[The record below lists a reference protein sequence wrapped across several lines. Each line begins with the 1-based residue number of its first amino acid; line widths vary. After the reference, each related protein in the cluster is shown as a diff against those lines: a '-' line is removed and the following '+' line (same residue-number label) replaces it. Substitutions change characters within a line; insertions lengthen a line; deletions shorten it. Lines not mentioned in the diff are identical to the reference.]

1 MPECQECG
9 ENFASEQRSARFC
22 CTPCRQTFNNRRAQR
37 GAELYDLLM
46 AHNYDRKTARPLH
59 VWSLIYRLVLAYRDA
74 DASKRKGRRS
84 WRPVKEAIADIPLA
98 FSVDGDG
105 R

>member
-46 AHNYDRKTARPLH
+46 AHNYDRKTARPLQ
-59 VWSLIYRLVLAYRDA
+59 VWSLIYRLVSAYRDA
-74 DASKRKGRRS
+74 DASKKE
-84 WRPVKEAIADIPLA
+84 RPPELA
-98 FSVDGDG
+98 ASQGGDRG
-105 R
+105 YSAGLLC

>member
-9 ENFASEQRSARFC
+9 ANFASEQRTARFC
-22 CTPCRQTFNNRRAQR
+22 CTPCRQSFNNRRMQR

-46 AHNYDRKTARPLH
+46 AHNYERKTSRPLQ
-59 VWSLIYRLVLAYRDA
+59 VWSLIYRLVSAYRDA
-74 DASKRKGRRS
+74 DVAKRRGRRS
-84 WRPVKEAIADIPLA
+84 WRPAEDAIADIPFA
-98 FSVDGDG
+98 FSTEGDK